1 MFGHYAT
8 PKGNRLNRILI
19 VIFVLLGAACS
30 GKQET
35 KSATSGDPAKGKQ
48 LITQYGCTACHSV
61 PGIDGPRG
69 EVGPSLDHVAVRPII
84 ARTLP
89 NNPQNLTQY
98 LQNPQMVNAE
108 NIMPNLGIKP
118 DEARDIAAYL
128 STLK

>member
-1 MFGHYAT
+1 
-8 PKGNRLNRILI
+8 LNRILI
-19 VIFVLLGAACS
+19 VVFVLLGAACS

-35 KSATSGDPAKGKQ
+35 QSATSGDPAKGKQ

-61 PGIDGPRG
+61 PGIDGPRS
-69 EVGPSLDHVAVRPII
+69 EVGPSLDHVAVRPVI
-84 ARTLP
+84 AGTLP

-98 LQNPQMVNAE
+98 LLNPQMVNTQ